1 VRPALTVVQLNS
13 SRAKDKD
20 FNNQTMRRR
29 DERRYSQRDAGD
41 TSVAQFF
48 VKFCQV
54 IPNFISFSKLILFSA
69 HLFNVMKKLL
79 FLSLILFSA
88 VGLFAQQKP
97 LTQGEYVKLLN
108 DLQKNPS
115 IKSDV
120 IETVRKR
127 GIDFPVTD
135 GLLGLTKTKSGADAE
150 LARTLREAGRRK
162 ENPTAFQ
169 LPSAKESAEVLS
181 KSREAT
187 LAAVEEMPDFVV
199 KQIVQRGISYAG
211 TNNFQ
216 NLDRLVVAVSYR
228 SPDVSGASGAEE
240 YRVLSLNGVL
250 QETPKAKNNYF
261 DVGGTSST
269 GEFVTVLSTIF
280 KSENE
285 AKFETVDTDVIR
297 ERRAIVY
304 NFTVPVEKKPE
315 SISVGGRD
323 STVAGMNGKIWI
335 DRENFRVLRVESNAT
350 DIPVDFQVRA
360 AKRTIDYDWV
370 TISNEKYL
378 LPLLSD
384 VRLTSRDGKN
394 TYETRNV
401 IRFKE
406 YQKFGSEVKILD
418 DDTEVPA
425 EVKKP

>member
-1 VRPALTVVQLNS
+1 MKNILFLA
-13 SRAKDKD
+13 
-20 FNNQTMRRR
+20 
-29 DERRYSQRDAGD
+29 
-41 TSVAQFF
+41 
-48 VKFCQV
+48 
-54 IPNFISFSKLILFSA
+54 LILFSS
-69 HLFNVMKKLL
+69 
-79 FLSLILFSA
+79 LS
-88 VGLFAQQKP
+88 LFAQDKP

-108 DLQKNPS
+108 DLQKNPG
-115 IKSDV
+115 IKADV

-135 GLLGLTKTKSGADAE
+135 GLLGLTKTKSSSDAE

-169 LPSAKESAEVLS
+169 PPSAKESAEVLS

-187 LAAVEEMPDFVV
+187 LAAMEEMPDFVV
-199 KQIVQRGISYAG
+199 KQLIQRGISYAG
-211 TNNFQ
+211 TSNFQ

-228 SPDVSGASGAEE
+228 SPDVSGANGAEE

-250 QETPKAKNNYF
+250 QENPKAKNNYF

-280 KSENE
+280 KPENE
-285 AKFETVDTDVIR
+285 TKFEAIDSDVIR

-304 NFTVPVEKKPE
+304 NFAVSVDKKPE
-315 SISVGGRD
+315 SISVGGGD
-323 STVAGMNGKIWI
+323 STVTGMEGKIWI

-350 DIPVDFQVRA
+350 DIPIDFRVRA

-370 TISNEKYL
+370 KINDEKYL

-384 VRLTSRDGKN
+384 VRLTSREGRE
-394 TYETRNV
+394 TYETRNT

-418 DDTEVPA
+418 DD
-425 EVKKP
+425 VKEDKPIKP